1 MPYLWLPRICFT
13 LFLLSFF
20 FPGKK
25 FTMLFVSFFL
35 EARNQ
40 VLVSCNKHACI
51 TLDLMKSL
59 NNIIL
64 L

>member
-1 MPYLWLPRICFT
+1 
-13 LFLLSFF
+13 
-20 FPGKK
+20 
-25 FTMLFVSFFL
+25 MLFVSFFL